1 MRVER
6 AKQRRAEAAKAEADE
21 LGDDKEHKSRGAK
34 QRAKKRSR
42 AADPH
47 QHDDSA
53 QGQGGQQGS
62 KKAKTTAGGK
72 VSWGSA
78 TTQDAPDKQSR
89 DLSKPY
95 REKGNKDGT
104 GLVRAGGG
112 RRAPAPAD
120 PRGAKAAEAAAAAKA
135 AKAANKGDGR
145 QSRKGAALGA
155 EDTHL
160 ASVVAEVGDLMPKT
174 KKARKNRD
182 RTDDFDALASK
193 YQSSLF
199 KDAASDRRWFD

>member
-1 MRVER
+1 MER

-47 QHDDSA
+47 QHDDPA

-104 GLVRAGGG
+104 GLVRAGGAHLHRLTREG
-112 RRAPAPAD
+112 PRRRKPLPLRKR
-120 PRGAKAAEAAAAAKA
+120 PRLRTRETAAKA
-135 AKAANKGDGR
+135 ARA
-145 QSRKGAALGA
+145 
-155 EDTHL
+155 
-160 ASVVAEVGDLMPKT
+160 
-174 KKARKNRD
+174 
-182 RTDDFDALASK
+182 
-193 YQSSLF
+193 
-199 KDAASDRRWFD
+199 RRWGPRTRIWRVWWPRWVI